1 MILTSYFSGI
11 SSSIDDHLSVIT
23 TLSLSLSLRVR
34 TVRAHIIRRNGPC
47 KLQLHIKCLLSPTLF
62 LCPLWVTATWARY
75 QAHTAVARETNI
87 GILYGHSRLCPRP
100 YDSWC
105 CGFLALRHQWVM
117 EGVGAWT
124 FCVSCAL
131 GIRFFWD
138 VFPPVLIRTVE
149 NLSVWTSAISFAT
162 THLLDI
168 GLFVAG
174 LTKSLSENT
183 YCKLDSRSV

>member
-11 SSSIDDHLSVIT
+11 SSSIDGHHH
-23 TLSLSLSLRVR
+23 SLSLSLYVCVLYEP
-34 TVRAHIIRRNGPC
+34 TSFGEMVLASCNS
-47 KLQLHIKCLLSPTLF
+47 LHIKCLLSPTLF

-162 THLLDI
+162 TQLLDI

-183 YCKLDSRSV
+183 YCTLDSRSV

>member
-1 MILTSYFSGI
+1 MILTSYFSEI
-11 SSSIDDHLSVIT
+11 SSCIDGHLMVSTT
-23 TLSLSLSLRVR
+23 TLSLSTCAYSTSPHLSEKWSLLLFHMER
-34 TVRAHIIRRNGPC
+34 C
-47 KLQLHIKCLLSPTLF
+47 LHSLLSSWVHSESLPTG
-62 LCPLWVTATWARY
+62 PDDH

-162 THLLDI
+162 TQLLDI

-183 YCKLDSRSV
+183 YCTLDSRSV

>member
-1 MILTSYFSGI
+1 MILTSYFSEI
-11 SSSIDDHLSVIT
+11 SSCIDGHLMVST
-23 TLSLSLSLRVR
+23 TTLSLSLRVR

-47 KLQLHIKCLLSPTLF
+47 KLQLPPYKCLLSPTLF